1 MSTPDMS
8 NDIIDLKHIL
18 HELSK
23 YCDAL
28 RAKVRAVE
36 DEVGA
41 NLSPEAW
48 AGTETIK
55 QVQNLDY
62 VQQALEDLST
72 LAASLSRVESIGTL
86 PATTANAIRGILGLR
101 DTQNLLGD
109 VPDSELAENDRA
121 SAGHLHL
128 F

>member
-1 MSTPDMS
+1 MSTPDTS
-8 NDIIDLKHIL
+8 TDIVDLKQLL
-18 HELSK
+18 HDLSK
-23 YCDAL
+23 HCQAL

-41 NLSPEAW
+41 NLNPDTR
-48 AGTETIK
+48 AGTETIR

-86 PATTANAIRGILGLR
+86 SATTANAIRGNLGLS

-109 VPDSELAENDRA
+109 VPDSELAKNNQTK
-121 SAGHLHL
+121 AGYLHL